1 MKGRIVGEC
10 TLFKS
15 VRKGDKVKM
24 TEKELK
30 KLSRLEL
37 LEILLEETKENES
50 LRLELQEKTDKNIM
64 TQNIKDLS
72 LMTDKMSSALK
83 KADELTKDLAKIAKD
98 GITVTAV
105 SAEMRETRVSQ
116 VTGTQSYPTPPK
128 KENVQT
134 ARQQDRAAIISDRN
148 LYWRLMKYY
157 SQNEMALAF
166 LPPDIQN
173 DIKARLRGILNGRK

>member
-1 MKGRIVGEC
+1 
-10 TLFKS
+10 
-15 VRKGDKVKM
+15 M

-37 LEILLEETKENES
+37 LEILLEESKENEK
-50 LRLELQEKTDKNIM
+50 LRQELQEKSDENIM
-64 TQNIKDLS
+64 TQSIRDLS
-72 LMTDKMSSALK
+72 LMADKMNSALN
-83 KADELTKDLAKIAKD
+83 KADALTKDLQKIAKD

-105 SAEMRETRVSQ
+105 AAENREAKPAQKIGV
-116 VTGTQSYPTPPK
+116 QSYPTPPR
-128 KENVQT
+128 KE
-134 ARQQDRAAIISDRN
+134 AAPVKQEDKTVILSDRN
-148 LYWRLMKYY
+148 LYWRLMRYY